1 MDIRRGGHVNV
12 LGCAILAHNIHIFL
26 ASRRFYLWR
35 NSSLFTYDLQLE
47 FNLAPIVAI
56 S

>member
-1 MDIRRGGHVNV
+1 MDIGGHMC
-12 LGCAILAHNIHIFL
+12 CAHTRIHIFL
-26 ASRRFYLWR
+26 PSRRFYLWR
-35 NSSLFTYDLQLE
+35 NSSLFMYDLQLE